1 MALYFAYG
9 SNMWRH
15 QMAVQRC
22 PGAEFSGVGLL
33 RGWRFLINARGVAT
47 IVPEAG
53 AKVWGVVWEI
63 TTDHERTLDGY
74 EGVPDWYQ
82 RQTVGVHLPG
92 RGEVPCL
99 TYIDRSPDGDEPG
112 PPREGYLEK
121 VLAGAAEHGLPRGYI
136 SEISSH
142 ANRASH

>member
-53 AKVWGVVWEI
+53 WTTTCLASRNYSKEI
-63 TTDHERTLDGY
+63 LKISCPAMVYRWFPPERRS
-74 EGVPDWYQ
+74 W
-82 RQTVGVHLPG
+82 RW
-92 RGEVPCL
+92 L
-99 TYIDRSPDGDEPG
+99 T
-112 PPREGYLEK
+112 K
-121 VLAGAAEHGLPRGYI
+121 A
-136 SEISSH
+136 
-142 ANRASH
+142 